1 MSQNSFLLG
10 KSGRSIMIKVNK
22 YKVIAGVATLIG
34 CLSANAAT
42 QFNANIFFPATHP
55 LGKHGYVEWAE
66 SLKASSNGELQPK
79 VFTGTVLL
87 PARAGMSGLRD
98 DIAQVGYHYSGYTPA
113 ELPVSTAI
121 QELGFNYDDPL
132 VAAVANTDFNM
143 NDKEL
148 LGEWKKAGI
157 IFGGG
162 YSTPAYNLMCSM
174 PVRNLAEIKGKRLR
188 TNGNALSRWAEK
200 VGAVP
205 VNVPSSEMYQG
216 LEKGTLDCA
225 LNVASDL
232 KSRSL
237 WDVAKHTTMVP
248 LGLAWA
254 GPMWGYNPK
263 FWRGLPENHKRLMF
277 DENAKAMAKLY
288 VGYNASVTEAL
299 NEAKGH
305 GVSVYEPSA
314 DMLATIKQFASDN
327 MTNVYTMASEKYKV
341 ADPRKLFGRFDATIQ
356 KWDSL
361 FANVDRNNAS
371 AIEAIIKSE
380 LFDKIDVASYGL

>member
-1 MSQNSFLLG
+1 MRMKNF
-10 KSGRSIMIKVNK
+10 KSTI
-22 YKVIAGVATLIG
+22 YVATFVS
-34 CLSANAAT
+34 CLSVTAVAT
-42 QFNANIFFPATHP
+42 TEFNANTFFPATHP

-87 PARAGMSGLRD
+87 PARAGMSGLQD
-98 DIAQVGYHYSGYTPA
+98 GIAQVGYHYSGYTPA

-121 QELGFNYDDPL
+121 QELGFNYSDAL

-143 NDKEL
+143 NDTEL
-148 LGEWKKAGI
+148 LAEWGKAGI

-174 PVRNLAEIKGKRLR
+174 PVRNLSEVKGKRLR
-188 TNGNALSRWAEK
+188 TNGNALSRWAET

-254 GPMWGYNPK
+254 GPMWGYNED
-263 FWRGLPENHKRLMF
+263 FWRGLSNEHKRLMF
-277 DENAKAMAKLY
+277 NENAKAMAKLY
-288 VGYNASVTEAL
+288 VGYDASVLEAL
-299 NEAKGH
+299 KEAKGH
-305 GVSVYEPSA
+305 GVSVYEPA
-314 DMLATIKQFASDN
+314 GDMTSSIKKFASDN
-327 MTNVYTMASEKYKV
+327 MTNVYGMATEKYNI
-341 ADPRKLFGRFDATIQ
+341 ADPKALFGRFDATMK

-361 FANVDRNNAS
+361 FSNVDRKDAD
-371 AIEAIIKSE
+371 AIATIIRKE
-380 LFDKIDVASYGL
+380 LFDKIDVGSYGL

>member
-1 MSQNSFLLG
+1 MITKHKFKLSVCIAAL
-10 KSGRSIMIKVNK
+10 SGSIFS
-22 YKVIAGVATLIG
+22 VAAVG
-34 CLSANAAT
+34 AT
-42 QFNANIFFPATHP
+42 EFNANTFFPATHP
-55 LGKHGYVEWAE
+55 LGKFGYVDWAE

-87 PARAGMSGLRD
+87 PARAGMSGLQD
-98 DIAQVGYHYSGYTPA
+98 GIAQVGYHYSGYTPA

-121 QELGFNYDDPL
+121 QELGFNYSDAL

-148 LGEWKKAGI
+148 LAEWEKAGI

-174 PVRNLAEIKGKRLR
+174 PVRNLSEVKGKRLR
-188 TNGNALSRWAEK
+188 TNGNALSRWAET

-254 GPMWGYNPK
+254 GPMWGYNK
-263 FWRGLPENHKRLMF
+263 DFWSGLSSKHKRLMF
-277 DENAKAMAKLY
+277 NENAKAMARLY
-288 VGYNASVTEAL
+288 VGYDASVTEAL
-299 NEAKGH
+299 NEAKSH

-314 DMLATIKQFASDN
+314 DMMSSIKQFASDN
-327 MTNVYTMASEKYKV
+327 MTNVYSMASEKYNI
-341 ADPRKLFGRFDATIQ
+341 ADPKALFGRFDATMQ
-356 KWDSL
+356 KWDAL
-361 FANVDRNNAS
+361 FAKVDRNDAD
-371 AIEAIIKSE
+371 AIAAIIQRE
-380 LFDKIDVASYGL
+380 LFDKIDVGSYGL